1 MAVRPESRA
10 WRRWPLPAVFA
21 WAAGWTLMLAASWLG
36 WPAGVA
42 LLLGT
47 VPALWLQAWVLP
59 GWRRGVVLG
68 GLPLL
73 MLTTAGVSSVGPGV
87 WLALALLLLA
97 LYPLQ
102 AWRDAPVFPT
112 PPDALRGLREAVAL
126 APGAVVL
133 DAGSGLGHGMV
144 ALRQAFPWAQVQGVE
159 SSLLLV
165 MLSRWRLRREY
176 RRSADCNPDLGS
188 SSTADAL
195 ERSLA
200 APRVLR
206 GDMWAM
212 SWARF
217 DLVYFFQ
224 RPESM
229 RCAWDKA
236 CSELVAGAW
245 VVSLEFEVPGV
256 APTGR
261 LTCPDGRF
269 LWIYRLG
276 GQKDSVASRF
286 GR

>member
-1 MAVRPESRA
+1 MRPEYRA

-21 WAAGWTLMLAASWLG
+21 WAGGWTLMLTASWLG
-36 WPAGVA
+36 WPAGIA
-42 LLLGT
+42 LLVGM
-47 VPALWLQAWVLP
+47 VPALWFQAWVLP
-59 GWRRGVVLG
+59 GWRRWVVLG

-73 MLTTAGVSSVGPGV
+73 MLTTAGVSSVGPGG

-97 LYPLQ
+97 VYPLQ

-112 PPDALRGLREAVAL
+112 PPQALRSLAEAVAL
-126 APGAVVL
+126 APGAAVL

-144 ALRQAFPWAQVQGVE
+144 ALRQAFPLARVQGVE

-165 MLSRWRLRREY
+165 MLSRWRLRREQ
-176 RRSADCNPDLGS
+176 RRNPDCTPGRES
-188 SSTADAL
+188 CSVFNTFVPAS
-195 ERSLA
+195 ESL
-200 APRVLR
+200 RVLR

-212 SWARF
+212 SWAGF
-217 DLVYFFQ
+217 DLVYLFQ

-229 RCAWDKA
+229 RRAWDKA
-236 CSELVAGAW
+236 CSELAAGAW

-256 APTGR
+256 PPTGR

-276 GQKDSVASRF
+276 GHRDSVASRF